1 MQLGA
6 AAGAA
11 RADVELKGGAGLM
24 LFVSPRSTTASRTA
38 TTPAMP
44 PCSGLKVGQLGLGLG
59 QGGAGGSRSHLSV
72 RCSPRC
78 SPRCIPWCTCHPTA
92 MLTPLPS
99 LFQGLAGEEPR
110 ATRSSKPQVG
120 ACPRSPPPASGSR
133 GWLGLSR
140 ARQAGKA
147 GMPTRLSGLVCHQPS
162 CLSPALVSVLGL
174 NLLGSSSS
182 LPPAPRD
189 HQHPLSSGG
198 EHQRLLLWDLLAKT
212 GSVLKHCRLW
222 GVSAPQPSLPSSAP
236 LFHPSPGLTAGVAS
250 TARRRHE
257 RTATDTRLCF

>member
-59 QGGAGGSRSHLSV
+59 QGGAGGSRSHLSG

-92 MLTPLPS
+92 MLTRSHLSSRVWQGRSREPHVQVNLRLVPALGPPLLP
-99 LFQGLAGEEPR
+99 LAP
-110 ATRSSKPQVG
+110 G
-120 ACPRSPPPASGSR
+120 AGWGCPAPDKWG
-133 GWLGLSR
+133 
-140 ARQAGKA
+140 RQACRHVCQGWSVTS
-147 GMPTRLSGLVCHQPS
+147 PRVCHQPS
-162 CLSPALVSVLGL
+162 CRCLGSICWVPAPPCPQPQGTISTRLALAVDTKGFCSGTCWQRRGLSWSTVVSGVSLLPSPACLH
-174 NLLGSSSS
+174 
-182 LPPAPRD
+182 P
-189 HQHPLSSGG
+189 PLSSI
-198 EHQRLLLWDLLAKT
+198 
-212 GSVLKHCRLW
+212 
-222 GVSAPQPSLPSSAP
+222 P
-236 LFHPSPGLTAGVAS
+236 LQV
-250 TARRRHE
+250 
-257 RTATDTRLCF
+257 